1 MKLKKIYIYG
11 FKSFADKTEIEVK
24 DGITA
29 VIGPN
34 GSGKS
39 NIVDAIRW
47 VLGEQSIKSLRGNKS
62 QDIIFSGTQY
72 RKSLGF
78 AEVSIIFD
86 NTDGEIPIDFD
97 EIKVTRKLYRDGE
110 SGYYINGEQARLKTI
125 QELFMDTGIG
135 KDGYSIIGQGR
146 IDEILSDNSEERRKV
161 FEEAT
166 GIVKYRERRKES
178 IKNIENT
185 NQNLMRVNDIISEIE
200 ERIFDLEKR
209 AEKAQKYIKLFD
221 EKKKIEFKLFKETMT
236 VLSDRKKEVSKEV
249 KELEGIIS
257 EYRKQISEF
266 EINKEKIEDEI
277 EEIDKKAEKM
287 YQDLGNINNSL
298 QEKEKEIKIFEEKIK
313 NNQENIRKN
322 NQEIL
327 EIDSKLENIKIE
339 KETREKKLE
348 GFKNG
353 KNDFVEKLKSLEK
366 ELEGYKN
373 KNQNFVNLERELL
386 EKITEKEEEIFE
398 KDNEISEEEL
408 KYTKLK
414 EKILTYEDIKR
425 GYVKEKDNIAFEI
438 EDKRK
443 IFVKENNE
451 TLKKIEE
458 KEKESSKFSKEKTEL
473 EEKEK
478 EKNSILNNIH
488 SLKTKLDIL
497 KELEKEKEGL
507 SFSVKKILEEK
518 EKNTYFGKKVDNI
531 LANIVSADEKYIL
544 ALETAL
550 RIYYAKYNCRERRR
564 CKRNY

>member
-209 AEKAQKYIKLFD
+209 TEKAQKYIKLFD

-249 KELEGIIS
+249 KELENIIA

-266 EINKEKIEDEI
+266 ETNKEKIEEEI

-327 EIDSKLENIKIE
+327 EIDIKIE

-353 KNDFVEKLKSLEK
+353 KKDFVEKLKSLEK

-414 EKILTYEDIKR
+414 EKIITYEDIKK
-425 GYVKEKDNIAFEI
+425 GYIKEKDNIAFEI
-438 EDKRK
+438 EDRNK
-443 IFVKENNE
+443 IFIQENNN

-458 KEKESSKFSKEKTEL
+458 KEKESFKFSKEKTEL

-478 EKNSILNNIH
+478 EKNYVLNNLN

-507 SFSVKKILEEK
+507 SYSVKKILEEK

-531 LANIVSADEKYIL
+531 LANVISTDKKYIL
-544 ALETAL
+544 AFETAL
-550 RIYYAKYNCRERRR
+550 RIYNAKYNC
-564 CKRNY
+564 